1 MAPETLGLVPLSSFR
16 LSETGDLARK
26 MPAPPHKR
34 TKGYERAFD
43 AHTLIYDCF
52 WDPDR
57 SEVVLVC
64 PRLLNLWPTLRDG
77 LSVNGSP
84 AGRRL
89 HRKTHLRLEVL
100 RLKQTDRPEQ
110 LEMTVAGKTTALP
123 VLSRDHETFA
133 GRNVL
138 LAISKDNPIEWI
150 EDWARYHSTAH
161 GADAVLLFDNG
172 STDYSPDEVQ
182 SRLVALPGIAICR
195 VISAPFPYGGP
206 GGGRLNVPAKFFQTS
221 MFNIAQLRFLQ
232 DARAVLSVDIDELVW
247 PAGSV
252 FDAAVQSAFGMV
264 SFFGHWVYPP
274 APGLSQPQRAHAM
287 RKGRRMIPNPK
298 WCIVPDSLAGR
309 HSWAVHRPA
318 GLFYPL
324 SIRRKFGFWH
334 CFATSTNWKHSR
346 TKTVDGL
353 EPCPA
358 LVDAIKRYLPPAD

>member
-1 MAPETLGLVPLSSFR
+1 MASDIPGLVPLSSFR
-16 LSETGDLARK
+16 LPETGALSRRL
-26 MPAPPHKR
+26 PAPPKKR
-34 TKGYERAFD
+34 TKGYVDSFD

-52 WDPDR
+52 WDAAR
-57 SEVVLVC
+57 GQVVLVC
-64 PRLLNLWPTLRDG
+64 PRLLNLWPVLRDG
-77 LSVNGSP
+77 VSVQGDP
-84 AGRRL
+84 VGRRL
-89 HRKTHLRLEVL
+89 RRRTHLRLEVL
-100 RLKQTDRPEQ
+100 RLSLPDRPAGV
-110 LEMTVAGKTTALP
+110 EMTVEGQTTTLP
-123 VLSRDHETFA
+123 VLSQAFEDFA

-138 LAISKDNPIEWI
+138 LAISKNNPIEWI
-150 EDWARYHSTAH
+150 EDWARYHIAAH

-172 STDYSPDEVQ
+172 STDYAPVDVQ
-182 SRLVALPGIAICR
+182 SRLASLPGLAACR

-206 GGGRLNVPAKFFQTS
+206 GGGRMNVPAKFFQTA

-252 FDAAVQSAFGMV
+252 FDAAVRSAFGMV

-274 APGLSQPQRAHAM
+274 APGLSLPQRAHAM

-353 EPCPA
+353 EPCPEF
-358 LVDAIKRYLPPAD
+358 VDAIKQYLPPVS